1 MSRRTTTLI
10 LAGAVIGLV
19 FAPALTANARGGFS
33 GGRSFS
39 GGDRSAPTSMHTSG
53 DTHYGTTPGGTHYAA
68 GPNGAAEAGHGQ
80 YSSVNSNGYHN
91 SGSYGTTANG
101 THYATGNNGAVA
113 ANDGHYATASD
124 DGYHGATVNSVN
136 VDNGWNAYGYAGYH
150 PAAVATA
157 AAVTTAAV
165 IGARAYALP
174 AGCVAYTYSTA
185 YYNCGGAW
193 YQPQYEGSSVVYVVV
208 GQPVQ

>member
-1 MSRRTTTLI
+1 MSRRITTLA
-10 LAGAVIGLV
+10 LSGLV
-19 FAPALTANARGGFS
+19 VGLVVAPTADARGGY
-33 GGRSFS
+33 GG
-39 GGDRSAPTSMHTSG
+39 GAGRSAPTSMHTSG

-80 YSSVNSNGYHN
+80 WSSTNSSGYHN

-113 ANDGHYATASD
+113 ANDGHYATAND
-124 DGYHGATVNSVN
+124 AGYHGATVNNVN

-150 PAAVATA
+150 PVAAGAAVATT
-157 AAVTTAAV
+157 AAVATAAV

-174 AGCVAYTYSTA
+174 PSCVAYTYATA

-208 GQPVQ
+208 NQPVQ